1 MVLLKRTANNIQNGS
16 KLDGMYVVSLWSRY
30 WILTSLL

>member
-1 MVLLKRTANNIQNGS
+1 MVLLKYNINDIQDVS
-16 KLDGMYVVSLWSRY
+16 KLDGMYIVSLWSKY